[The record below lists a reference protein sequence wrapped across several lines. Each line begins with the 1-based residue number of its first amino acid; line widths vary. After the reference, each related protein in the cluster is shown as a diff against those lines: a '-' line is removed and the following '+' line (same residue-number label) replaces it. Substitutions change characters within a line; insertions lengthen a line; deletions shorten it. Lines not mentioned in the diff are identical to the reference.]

1 MMSYNFTPAQVR
13 WEITRLATKN
23 PDFNYK
29 LDSGVLG
36 MPCLYVH
43 QGKASCIVGQ
53 ALNNLGVPLE
63 VLSKY
68 ENWTSTKII
77 QEILQLS
84 EKDIDFHMNTLAWID
99 RVQVQ
104 QDSGR
109 TWSCAI
115 TYADERA
122 LAKVSYT
129 LSEGNNN
136 ND

>member
-1 MMSYNFTPAQVR
+1 MNYNFTPAQVR
-13 WEITRLATKN
+13 WEITRLATKY

-29 LDSGVLG
+29 RDSGVEGLNCG
-36 MPCLYVH
+36 VPCLYVFD
-43 QGKASCIVGQ
+43 GRASCIVGQ

-84 EKDIDFHMNTLAWID
+84 DKDLDFHMNTLVWID
-99 RVQVQ
+99 RVQVR
-104 QDSGR
+104 QDSGN
-109 TWSCAI
+109 TWSDAI
-115 TYADERA
+115 NYADERA

-129 LSEGNNN
+129 L
-136 ND
+136 